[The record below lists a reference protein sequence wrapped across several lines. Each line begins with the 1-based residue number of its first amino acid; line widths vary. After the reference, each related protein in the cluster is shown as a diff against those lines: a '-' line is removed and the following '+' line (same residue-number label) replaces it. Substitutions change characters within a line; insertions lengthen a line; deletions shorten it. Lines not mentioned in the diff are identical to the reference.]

1 MKITVI
7 GSISTDIVVEATVAP
22 AVGETIQGDKLSFSF
37 GGKGANQAV
46 AVARLGVET
55 EMIGSVGNDVF
66 GNQLIENLENNSIK
80 TENVKQVDQSSGT
93 AIIQLIQGDNSIIYI
108 PGANNELTV
117 KDIENAKSTLQES
130 QLVIIQNEVKA
141 EVVQNTIDLCMELNT
156 PLLYNPA
163 PARQLSEDYIKKV
176 TYLTPN
182 ETEFKVLF
190 PNQKMEDVLA
200 KYPNKLVVTLGD
212 KGAAYHNGVE
222 VKMVP
227 SFKVDKV
234 IDTTGAGDCFNGA
247 FAVATVKGLT
257 IDQAI
262 KFANLASSIAIQRF
276 GAQSGNPTLKEIKEH
291 QFYEK
296 TWNFE

>member
-22 AVGETIQGDKLSFSF
+22 AVGETIQGDQLSFSF

-66 GNQLIENLENNSIK
+66 GNQLIENLEKNLIK
-80 TENVKQVDQSSGT
+80 TEAVKQVEQSSGT

-108 PGANNELTV
+108 PGANNELTIN
-117 KDIENAKSTLQES
+117 DIENAKNTLQES

-141 EVVQNTIDLCMELNT
+141 EVVQKTIDLCHELKT

-163 PARQLSEDYIKKV
+163 PARPLSDDYIKKV

-190 PNQKMEDVLA
+190 PNQNMEDVLA

-212 KGAAYHNGVE
+212 EGAAYHNGSE
-222 VKMVP
+222 VKLVP
-227 SFKVDKV
+227 SFKVDEV

-247 FAVATVKGLT
+247 FAVATVRGLA

-291 QFYEK
+291 PFYEK
-296 TWNFE
+296 AWNFE

>member
-163 PARQLSEDYIKKV
+163 PARQLSEDYIQKV

>member
-141 EVVQNTIDLCMELNT
+141 EVVQNTIDLCLELNT

>member
-80 TENVKQVDQSSGT
+80 TETVKQVDQSSGT

-141 EVVQNTIDLCMELNT
+141 EVVQNTIDLCLELNT

>member
-7 GSISTDIVVEATVAP
+7 GSISTDIVVEATAAP

-66 GNQLIENLENNSIK
+66 GNQLIENLENNLIK

-93 AIIQLIQGDNSIIYI
+93 AIIQLIQGDNSNIYI
-108 PGANNELTV
+108 PGANNELAV
-117 KDIENAKSTLQES
+117 KDIENAKSSLQES

-141 EVVQNTIDLCMELNT
+141 EVVKKTIDLCQELNT

-163 PARQLSEDYIKKV
+163 PARQLSEDYIQKV

-190 PNQKMEDVLA
+190 PNQKMDDVLA

-247 FAVATVKGLT
+247 FAVATVKGLA
-257 IDQAI
+257 IEQAI

-291 QFYEK
+291 PFYEK

>member
-80 TENVKQVDQSSGT
+80 IENVKQVDQSSGT

-108 PGANNELTV
+108 PGANNELTI
-117 KDIENAKSTLQES
+117 KDIENAKRTLQES
-130 QLVIIQNEVKA
+130 QLVIIQNEVTA
-141 EVVQNTIDLCMELNT
+141 EVVQKAIDLCQELNA

-190 PNQKMEDVLA
+190 PNQNMEEVLA

-212 KGAAYHNGVE
+212 KGAAYHNGLE

-247 FAVATVKGLT
+247 FAVATVKGLA
-257 IDQAI
+257 IEQAI

-276 GAQSGNPTLKEIKEH
+276 GAQSGNPTLKELKEH
-291 QFYEK
+291 PFYEK
-296 TWNFE
+296 TWNIE

>member
-1 MKITVI
+1 MKITAI

>member
-141 EVVQNTIDLCMELNT
+141 EVVQNTIDLCLELNT

-163 PARQLSEDYIKKV
+163 PARQLSEDYIQKV

>member
-163 PARQLSEDYIKKV
+163 PARQLSENYIKKV

>member
-22 AVGETIQGDKLSFSF
+22 AVGETIQGDQLSFSF

-66 GNQLIENLENNSIK
+66 GNQLIENLEKNLIK
-80 TENVKQVDQSSGT
+80 TEAVKQVEQSSGT

-108 PGANNELTV
+108 PGANNELTIN
-117 KDIENAKSTLQES
+117 DIENAKNTLQES

-141 EVVQNTIDLCMELNT
+141 EVVQKTIDLCHELKT

-163 PARQLSEDYIKKV
+163 PARPLSDDYIKKV

-190 PNQKMEDVLA
+190 PNQNMEDVLA
-200 KYPNKLVVTLGD
+200 KYPNKLVVTLGYE
-212 KGAAYHNGVE
+212 GAAYHNGSE
-222 VKMVP
+222 VKLVP
-227 SFKVDKV
+227 SFKVDEV

-247 FAVATVKGLT
+247 FAVATVRGLA

-262 KFANLASSIAIQRF
+262 KFANLSSSIAIQRF

>member
-108 PGANNELTV
+108 PGANNELIV

-141 EVVQNTIDLCMELNT
+141 EVVQNTIDLCLELNT